1 MRGFLT
7 GGVPIAKVFGVE
19 VRVHVSWVLILAI
32 ITLGVGGQ
40 FEVLHAAWPA
50 EVLWLASGAIAL
62 LFFASVVV
70 HELAHAFVARRRG
83 LGGGVVTL
91 LFFGGTTAV
100 GREPRRPSDEAVIAA
115 AGPLASLGIV
125 AICIA
130 VWQGLGRAAGTIG
143 AAGSGGGSDAAEAIS
158 ESALVLGVLN
168 LLLAAINL
176 LPVYPLD
183 GGRLTRAALW
193 RAYGDERRANR
204 GVAIVGRWV
213 GLLLVGGGFALALA
227 GDFLDGLLLAL
238 SGWFLAG
245 AGRALERH
253 AALEAMLTGVSV
265 ESVMDRDLPSVAPQ
279 LTLDTFAAQYLA
291 DTDATSLP
299 VIRDD
304 SLLGLIGV
312 SQLRRVPRKSW
323 ATTRAGDVMI
333 SPPALPTLAPED
345 DLWPALERLRR
356 TGLDGLP
363 VMRGQEL
370 LGILTRRS
378 IVTAIQDR
386 MRAAGSAT

>member
-7 GGVPIAKVFGVE
+7 AGVPIATVFGVE

-32 ITLGVGGQ
+32 IALGVGGQ
-40 FEVLHAAWPA
+40 FEVIHPTWAP
-50 EVLWLASGAIAL
+50 EVRWVASAGIAL
-62 LFFASVVV
+62 GFFASVVV
-70 HELAHAFVARRRG
+70 HELAHAFIARRRD

-115 AGPLASLGIV
+115 AGPLASVGIV

-130 VWQGLGRAAGTIG
+130 VWQGLGRAAGTT
-143 AAGSGGGSDAAEAIS
+143 GSGATARGDLIEAIG

-168 LLLAAINL
+168 LLLIAIKL

-193 RAYGDERRANR
+193 RASGDERRANR
-204 GVAIVGRWV
+204 GVATVGRWV
-213 GLLLVGGGFALALA
+213 GLLLVGGGFALALS
-227 GDFLDGLLLAL
+227 GNVLDGLLLGL

-245 AGRALERH
+245 AGRALQRH
-253 AALEAMLTGVSV
+253 AELEAMLAGVRV
-265 ESVMDRDLPSVAPQ
+265 ESVMDRGLPSVAPQ

-291 DTDATSLP
+291 DSGATSLP

-356 TGLDGLP
+356 TDLDGLP
-363 VMRGQEL
+363 VMRGEEL

-378 IVTAIQDR
+378 VVTAIRER
-386 MRAAGSAT
+386 MRAAGTAT